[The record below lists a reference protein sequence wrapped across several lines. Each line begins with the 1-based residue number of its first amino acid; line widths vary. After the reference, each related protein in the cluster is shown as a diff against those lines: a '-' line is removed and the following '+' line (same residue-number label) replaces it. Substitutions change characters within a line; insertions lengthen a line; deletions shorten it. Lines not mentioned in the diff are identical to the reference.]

1 MNLLFWNVVT
11 QNHKIYRNKIE
22 AGWSAN
28 LSDVK
33 LDLEKTAI
41 IKLLLVKNNQFI
53 SSKNWKSQDNELK
66 KQSKNIE
73 QLKTNNDQN
82 KEKFLIKIKLLFS
95 IKKIKIAPIKGNT
108 IKEDNI

>member
-1 MNLLFWNVVT
+1 LIWFLFFKV
-11 QNHKIYRNKIE
+11 QDNKIHI
-22 AGWSAN
+22 G
-28 LSDVK
+28 VK
-33 LDLEKTAI
+33 KLVNNIINKDKPSI
-41 IKLLLVKNNQFI
+41 PKIKLLLVKNNQFI